1 MSCERPKILSP
12 LSLGAPRDFS
22 SNHERRDLTDEEV
35 GLLKSRCDNYRPRL
49 CRCEVGNLMSHLT
62 GTRIPNIGLL
72 HMRGRQIC
80 SWSSPT
86 RTVEEVQV
94 NKSGIVV
101 KWFKMQAL

>member
-1 MSCERPKILSP
+1 
-12 LSLGAPRDFS
+12 
-22 SNHERRDLTDEEV
+22 
-35 GLLKSRCDNYRPRL
+35 
-49 CRCEVGNLMSHLT
+49 MSHLT